1 MKKTR
6 IFLVLI
12 AMTSVLFAETYNLDI
27 AHSHVS
33 FKARHMMISTVEG
46 QFDKFNGSFIYDNKT
61 KKLISVK
68 GTADVNSIDTK
79 VVKRDAHLK
88 SSDFFDAAKYPTLT
102 FVSTKVK
109 GDKVYGKLTMRGVT
123 KDIVLNLDV
132 AGTITDPWGN
142 VRTGLSLT
150 GKVNRKDYGLN
161 WNKVIEAGGVL
172 VGDMIKIDIGLE
184 GIETK

>member
-1 MKKTR
+1 MKKTS
-6 IFLVLI
+6 IFLALI
-12 AMTSVLFAETYNLDI
+12 AMTSALFAGTYNLDI

-46 QFDKFNGSFIYDNKT
+46 QFDKFSGNFVYDNKT

-79 VVKRDAHLK
+79 VAKRDAHLK

-102 FVSTKVK
+102 FVSTKIE
-109 GDKVYGKLTMRGVT
+109 GDTVYGKLTMRGVT
-123 KDIVLNLDV
+123 KDIKLHLEV

-142 VRTGLSLT
+142 VRTGLSLS
-150 GKVNRKDYGLN
+150 GKVNRLDYGLK
-161 WNKVIEAGGVL
+161 WNKVMEAGGVL
-172 VGDMIKIDIGLE
+172 VGDIIKIDIGLE
-184 GIETK
+184 GIEAK